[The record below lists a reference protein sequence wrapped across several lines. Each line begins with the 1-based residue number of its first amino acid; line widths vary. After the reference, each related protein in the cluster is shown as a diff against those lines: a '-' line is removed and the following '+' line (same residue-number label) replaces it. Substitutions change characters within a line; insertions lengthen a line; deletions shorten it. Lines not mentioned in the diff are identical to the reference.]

1 MAVKHCHDRKILHR
15 DIKSANILLTK
26 QGQVKLADF
35 GISRVL
41 SRTKSLANSG
51 VGTPLYFSP
60 EITQGNSY
68 NFKSDIWSL
77 GVLLYEMCALEP
89 PFQGKT
95 HVKLFGKIQK
105 GKVPYLDESF
115 NTNVRNLIKAMLRV
129 DPKDRV
135 NIY

>member
-1 MAVKHCHDRKILHR
+1 MGYADDGDIQKKVEDQKKMKDDEGISQFWTEDQVLDWFFQIVLAVKHCHDRRILHR

-26 QGQVKLADF
+26 DGKAQLADF

-60 EITQGNSY
+60 EITNGEAY
-68 NFKSDIWSL
+68 NYKSDIWSL

-89 PFQGKT
+89 PF
-95 HVKLFGKIQK
+95 
-105 GKVPYLDESF
+105 
-115 NTNVRNLIKAMLRV
+115 
-129 DPKDRV
+129 
-135 NIY
+135 

>member
-1 MAVKHCHDRKILHR
+1 M
-15 DIKSANILLTK
+15 LLTK
-26 QGQVKLADF
+26 DGVAKLADF

-60 EITQGNSY
+60 ELTLGQSY

-95 HVKLFGKIQK
+95 HVKLFSKI
-105 GKVPYLDESF
+105 
-115 NTNVRNLIKAMLRV
+115 
-129 DPKDRV
+129 
-135 NIY
+135 